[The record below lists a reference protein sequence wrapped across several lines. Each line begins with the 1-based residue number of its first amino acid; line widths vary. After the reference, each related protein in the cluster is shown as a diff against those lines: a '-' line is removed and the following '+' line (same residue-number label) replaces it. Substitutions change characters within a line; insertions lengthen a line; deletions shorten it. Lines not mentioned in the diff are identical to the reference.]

1 MIGKATSIKLLDF
14 KSPQMRAFH
23 MTWAAFFLCFFG
35 WFGIAP
41 LTSVI
46 QKDLNLTDGQIANSI
61 IASVAMTILA
71 RLLVGKFCDRYGP
84 RLTYT
89 VLLLLGALPVA
100 GAALANSYMTFLF
113 ARLAISTIGA
123 SFVITQ
129 YHTSAM
135 FAANCV
141 GTANATAAGW
151 GNMGAGATNA
161 AMPLIMAGIAAFG
174 ISEHYSWRLAMLVP
188 ASLMVVCGCAYYFL
202 TQDTPNGNRSM
213 QLREQSTKK
222 TGTFRSACKDY
233 RVWALAIIYGACFG
247 IEIIIHNSAAT
258 YFQKHFQLSL
268 ASAGLIAGMF
278 GGLAL
283 FARALGGVI
292 SDRVGRVRGLK
303 GRALCLGIILGL
315 QGLAMIAFSRMDL
328 LAGAVVGL
336 MAFGLFVHMAAGA
349 TYSVIPFI
357 NKNAIGS
364 VAGIVGAGG
373 NAGAVAAGFLLK
385 TKGLAYA
392 DAILYLGI
400 FVAAAAPLALLVRFS
415 QQDESATREEVRN
428 AVAVRVASVAP
439 SVVADAVAT
448 PL

>member
-1 MIGKATSIKLLDF
+1 MTEKATSIKLF
-14 KSPQMRAFH
+14 NFSMPQMRAFH
-23 MTWAAFFLCFFG
+23 MTWVAFFLCFFG
-35 WFGIAP
+35 WFGVAP

-46 QKDLNLTDGQIANSI
+46 QKDLNLTDSQVADTI
-61 IASVAMTILA
+61 IASVAMTIVA
-71 RLLVGKFCDRYGP
+71 RLLIGKLCDRYGP
-84 RLTYT
+84 RRTYT

-100 GAALANSYMTFLF
+100 AAGLANSYVTFLL

-161 AMPLIMAGIAAFG
+161 AMPLVVAAIAWFG
-174 ISEHYSWRLAMLVP
+174 VSSHYSWRLAMLVP
-188 ASLMVVCGCAYYFL
+188 ALLMIACGIAYFFL
-202 TQDTPNGNRSM
+202 TQDTPSGNFSS
-213 QLREQSTKK
+213 QARESTAKK
-222 TGTFRSACKDY
+222 TGSFRAACKDY

-258 YFQKHFQLSL
+258 YFQKHFELSL
-268 ASAGLIAGMF
+268 ASAGLIAGLF

-283 FARALGGVI
+283 FARALGGVA
-292 SDRVGRVRGLK
+292 SDWVARRSGLK
-303 GRALCLGIILGL
+303 GRAVFLGIILGL
-315 QGLAMIAFSRMDL
+315 QGLAMIFFSRMDL

-349 TYSVIPFI
+349 TYSVIPFV
-357 NKNAIGS
+357 NKTAIGS

-400 FVAAAAPLALLVRFS
+400 FVALAAPLALLVRFS
-415 QQDESATREEVRN
+415 QADEAITSEEVRK
-428 AVAVRVASVAP
+428 AVGVKGTPAP
-439 SVVADAVAT
+439 QIPADAIPT
-448 PL
+448 P